1 MRSSSESF
9 STKLQKSHFT
19 GHFFFINWNRRQL
32 CKRHTEST
40 DTCPCCRQTSRQF
53 GRLWQ
58 LLHPKKLSPVV
69 PVVVYNARWMILTI
83 CFLTQLSQVLF
94 GCEYPGCSQGY
105 VLATLCLSFQSAIIV
120 AFLRKAIIVA
130 FLRKATF
137 GSGRTV
143 TSETLSL
150 WTCETWILLYF
161 PPVEMGQKR
170 RHLHLPNGWRYL
182 QNAKCEIGK
191 SIDSLIAAMLFR
203 KFQAVLSRRWA

>member
-1 MRSSSESF
+1 MPFFALSF
-9 STKLQKSHFT
+9 CLFLISLTLFS
-19 GHFFFINWNRRQL
+19 FINWNRRQL

-40 DTCPCCRQTSRQF
+40 DTCPCCRQTSRQL

-69 PVVVYNARWMILTI
+69 PVVVYNAHWMILTI

-150 WTCETWILLYF
+150 WTQRNLNTFILST
-161 PPVEMGQKR
+161 GGDGTKKK
-170 RHLHLPNGWRYL
+170 
-182 QNAKCEIGK
+182 A
-191 SIDSLIAAMLFR
+191 SS
-203 KFQAVLSRRWA
+203 SS

>member
-1 MRSSSESF
+1 MLTALKCPFLRCLFVF
-9 STKLQKSHFT
+9 SLFHWTLFS
-19 GHFFFINWNRRQL
+19 FINWNRRQL

-40 DTCPCCRQTSRQF
+40 DTCPCCRQTSRQL

-69 PVVVYNARWMILTI
+69 PVVVYNAHWMILTI

-105 VLATLCLSFQSAIIV
+105 VLATLCLSFQSA
-120 AFLRKAIIVA
+120 
-130 FLRKATF
+130 TF

-150 WTCETWILLYF
+150 WTCETWITLTLDY
-161 PPVEMGQKR
+161 R
-170 RHLHLPNGWRYL
+170 L
-182 QNAKCEIGK
+182 
-191 SIDSLIAAMLFR
+191 
-203 KFQAVLSRRWA
+203 AVR